1 MVERR
6 TPQSPPSTIVTFQFV
21 KCQQQ
26 ATPMPVYTIYCK
38 NCGNG
43 SPVCA
48 LRNCRHCR
56 DRTTSTLPVTSP
68 SPASPLG
75 KRTASTQTDMDTTEK
90 KKQRHSDIVANT
102 VSAVMNDFY
111 RQDNEA
117 LAAQSMEQAQ
127 NIRSLERALHM
138 AQRRMQMFEIQLGA
152 AYRYCAM
159 VETWVP
165 AVTEMFGGD
174 FQDLMAIQADQ
185 RLEMDRRELESELAD
200 LTTEE
205 EDSEEE

>member
-1 MVERR
+1 MKAH
-6 TPQSPPSTIVTFQFV
+6 IL
-21 KCQQQ
+21 
-26 ATPMPVYTIYCK
+26 YCK

-56 DRTTSTLPVTSP
+56 DRTPSTLPAKSS

-75 KRTASTQTDMDTTEK
+75 KRSASTQTDMDKKEK
-90 KKQRHSDIVANT
+90 KPRHSDIVVNA

-117 LAAQSMEQAQ
+117 LAQAVTEQAQ
-127 NIRSLERALHM
+127 NIRSLERALRI
-138 AQRRMQMFEIQLGA
+138 AQRRSQLFETQLGA
-152 AYRYCAM
+152 CYRYCAM

-165 AVTEMFGGD
+165 AVTVMFGGD

-185 RLEMDRRELESELAD
+185 RIEMDRVELESELTD

-205 EDSEEE
+205 ETESEGE